1 MLCRDPEAHHFQ
13 FAHIY
18 CLRTQL
24 SSKITGAE
32 LQSASQRIHGCF
44 LSLATSPIKVRIFN
58 KNQNTMHLCHG
69 QVALLFVLEA
79 GTPSGF
85 FLAEGLFY
93 FFAPLDHLIFVIV
106 LYYFH
111 YK

>member
-1 MLCRDPEAHHFQ
+1 
-13 FAHIY
+13 
-18 CLRTQL
+18 
-24 SSKITGAE
+24 
-32 LQSASQRIHGCF
+32 
-44 LSLATSPIKVRIFN
+44 
-58 KNQNTMHLCHG
+58 MHLCHG